1 MRSSNTGKAHSSEEI
16 IRRMGFG
23 WGEHEYC
30 ASDYFPQLFEL
41 AITLVG
47 AHV

>member
-1 MRSSNTGKAHSSEEI
+1 MRSSNTGKAHGSEEI

-30 ASDYFPQLFEL
+30 ASDYFSQFFEL
-41 AITLVG
+41 AIRLVG
-47 AHV
+47 ANV